1 MSAPVGSEAA
11 ALLRRGLLLEYL
23 TIAWSVL
30 SAFVATVAGIASDSV
45 ALIGFGLD
53 SVIEVLAGAVVVWQ
67 LRGITGGRERRALW
81 LIGVAFL
88 FLAGYVFTQA
98 VLALL
103 TQSRPHDSTVGI
115 ALTAGALI
123 VMAVLGI
130 TKKRTG
136 AKLGNPVLQTEA
148 KVTLIDAVLA
158 ATLLVGLVLNAVL
171 GWWWA
176 DPFAALY
183 LAALAVKEGLEAL
196 RGE

>member
-23 TIAWSVL
+23 TIAWIVL
-30 SAFVATVAGIASDSV
+30 SAFVATVAGIASNSV

-53 SVIEVLAGAVVVWQ
+53 SVIEVFAGAVVVWQ
-67 LRGITGGRERRALW
+67 LRGTTGGRERRALW

-88 FLAGYVFTQA
+88 LLAGYVFAQA
-98 VLALL
+98 ILALL

-130 TKKRTG
+130 TKKHTG

-171 GWWWA
+171 GWWA